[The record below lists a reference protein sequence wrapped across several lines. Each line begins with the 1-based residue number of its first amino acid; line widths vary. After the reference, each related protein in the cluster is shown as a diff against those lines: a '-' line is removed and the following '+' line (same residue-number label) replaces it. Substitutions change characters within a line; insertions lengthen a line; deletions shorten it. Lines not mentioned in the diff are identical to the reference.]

1 MIARLCMSDLH
12 LGDGRSTLSNPEI
25 ADQVVAALEQAS
37 GGEIGTLIL
46 NGDVWEECVPAALSV
61 LEDGLAKST
70 LDASNRF
77 LGQLI
82 CRVKIGK
89 IVVLAGNHDL
99 SLWRWY
105 NSSLKV
111 KDPNLE
117 ISPYTGCPVNPS
129 DWPWS
134 KLLCYE
140 GSGKA
145 YDGQLIYSYP
155 LYWDTSV
162 GFDYPMLIF
171 THGHLHDPLVLGQDS
186 EAEYVAL
193 KGLGCSRPSIPENLP
208 SVGALARAVDSFVL
222 SLWQRYSERDYV
234 YANHVMRRLNHPQ
247 TCQWQNIYNGDGFH
261 LTGSGESLDQPPPG
275 QGYIGNVPA
284 FLSLLIMDP
293 ALPSPVGTLGGKL
306 GGKPLGPAFTNPSC
320 LVFGHDHLGTRRMMA
335 HWGVPWYVVD
345 SGGWT
350 SEYNGHLPHCHV
362 LIWNK
367 NEDVVPVSC
376 FISAR
381 TKAGG
386 VL

>member
-46 NGDVWEECVPAALSV
+46 NGDVWEECVPENLSV
-61 LEDGLAKST
+61 LAFGLAKST

-77 LGQLI
+77 LGQLL

-162 GFDYPMLIF
+162 GPDYPMLIF
-171 THGHLHDPLVLGQDS
+171 THGHLHDPLVLGQDA

-193 KGLGCSRPSIPENLP
+193 RSLGCSRPNLIPEKIT
-208 SVGALARAVDSFVL
+208 SVGILARAVDSFVL

-247 TCQWQNIYNGDGFH
+247 TCEWQSAFAEIGLYY
-261 LTGSGESLDQPPPG
+261 TGKRCVSADQPPPG
-275 QGYIGNVPA
+275 QGYVDNVPA

-293 ALPSPVGTLGGKL
+293 NLPTPVGQL

-320 LVFGHDHLGTRRMMA
+320 LVFGHDHLGTRRMMSVC
-335 HWGVPWYVVD
+335 GVPWDVVD

-350 SEYNGHLPHCHV
+350 SEYNGHLPHCHA
-362 LIWNK
+362 LIWK
-367 NEDVVPVSC
+367 KTEDVVPVSC
-376 FISAR
+376 FIRAR
-381 TKAGG
+381 TKTGG